1 MIKKL
6 VVFDKDGTLIDIHH
20 YWGKMIELRAA
31 LIADRFA
38 VKDKES
44 LFKMLIN
51 VMGLDVET
59 GLLKS
64 SGPVGIR
71 PRVEIVRLLVDA
83 LNEKG
88 FMATEA
94 EVEDVFQEIDRFSII
109 AAKTFIKK
117 LPGVDVLLSTLKS
130 NGQKLAIATT
140 DLHSRAEMAMDISGI
155 NKYLDGVIG
164 ADDVQSSK
172 PSPDMLLA
180 LMDRFGVAPTDTVM
194 VGDATV
200 DQAMAA
206 SAGVDFI
213 GVKTG
218 LFTADQHISSG
229 CWVDD
234 MAAVGSLLCK

>member
-88 FMATEA
+88 FVATEA
-94 EVEDVFQEIDRFSII
+94 EVEDVFQEIDRFSTI

-117 LPGVDVLLSTLKS
+117 LPGVDVLLRSLKS
-130 NGQKLAIATT
+130 NGLKLAIATT
-140 DLHSRAEMAMDISGI
+140 DLHSRAVMAMNTSGLNI
-155 NKYLDGVIG
+155 YIDGVVG

-172 PSPDMLLA
+172 PKPDMLYL
-180 LMDRFGVAPTDTVM
+180 LMDKFRVAPKDVVM
-194 VGDATV
+194 VGDAAV
-200 DQAMAA
+200 DQDMAV

-218 LFTADQHISSG
+218 LSVSDQHLSSG
-229 CWVDD
+229 CWVND

>member
-31 LIADRFA
+31 LLADRFA
-38 VKDKES
+38 GKDKES
-44 LFKMLIN
+44 LFELLIDA
-51 VMGLDVET
+51 MGLDVAT

-71 PRVEIVRLLVDA
+71 PRVEIVRLLADA
-83 LNEKG
+83 LSAKG
-88 FMATEA
+88 FVATEA
-94 EVEDVFQEIDRFSII
+94 EVEDVFQEIDRFSTI

-117 LPGVDVLLSTLKS
+117 LPGVDVLLRTLKS
-130 NGQKLAIATT
+130 NGLKLAIATT
-140 DLHSRAEMAMDISGI
+140 DLHARAEMAMNISGM
-155 NKYLDGVIG
+155 NKYLDGVVG

-172 PSPDMLLA
+172 PSPDMLFA
-180 LMDRFGVAPTDTVM
+180 LMEEFGVAPKDTVM
-194 VGDATV
+194 IGDAAV

-218 LFTADQHISSG
+218 LSVSDQLLLSG
-229 CWVDD
+229 YWVDD
-234 MAAVGSLLCK
+234 MAGVGSLLCK